1 MMNEK
6 FVIVF
11 DHFDFVYNI
20 V

>member
-1 MMNEK
+1 MNEK